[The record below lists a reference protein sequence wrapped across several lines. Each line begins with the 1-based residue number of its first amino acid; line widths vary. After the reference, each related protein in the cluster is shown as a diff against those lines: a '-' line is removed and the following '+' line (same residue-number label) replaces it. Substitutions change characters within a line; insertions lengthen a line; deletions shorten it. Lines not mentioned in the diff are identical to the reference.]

1 MMESPI
7 KMMSQGLSLNAL
19 TLFTQSSRC
28 CTPVALPGAALL
40 TKYLLPSGM
49 EVDGT
54 ELEDIVS
61 AIPEPQ
67 EKLNRSRL
75 VRVGSVGSV
84 GRYRMGS
91 G

>member
-1 MMESPI
+1 
-7 KMMSQGLSLNAL
+7 
-19 TLFTQSSRC
+19 
-28 CTPVALPGAALL
+28 
-40 TKYLLPSGM
+40 M

-67 EKLNRSRL
+67 KKLNRSRL

>member
-1 MMESPI
+1 
-7 KMMSQGLSLNAL
+7 
-19 TLFTQSSRC
+19 
-28 CTPVALPGAALL
+28 
-40 TKYLLPSGM
+40 M

-75 VRVGSVGSV
+75 VRVGSVGSI

-91 G
+91 GYAKSAVLDTPNVFMRIKRQGSHSDQKRTMGAVTCRPFVF